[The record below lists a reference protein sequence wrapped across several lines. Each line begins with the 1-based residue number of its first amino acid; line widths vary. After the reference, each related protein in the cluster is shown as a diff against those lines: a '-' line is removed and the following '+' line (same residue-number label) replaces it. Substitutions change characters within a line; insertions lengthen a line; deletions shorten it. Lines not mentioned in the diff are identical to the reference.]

1 MEDKWYDTLRSGKC
15 LDEKNLKALC
25 EKVSKVNFIY
35 KGERNFSRRI

>member
-25 EKVSKVNFIY
+25 EKVRKMLILIRLKKS
-35 KGERNFSRRI
+35 